1 MSKEAMNAKVHEL
14 RELRQMQEE
23 LVGMIEALQDEIKA
37 VMTAQQTE
45 TLAGAD
51 WKVTWKAVTTSRLD
65 SAALRRELPEITS
78 RFMLQTTSRRFVV
91 A

>member
-65 SAALRRELPEITS
+65 SAALRRELPEVAS

>member
-65 SAALRRELPEITS
+65 SAALRRELPEVAS

-91 A
+91 V